1 MAPVAATEM
10 QAKRLAAQ
18 AGVPVPRGTAHR
30 TPAQAGTGA
39 ASLRPPLVLK
49 AFGPGLLHKSEAGA
63 VRLGLDG
70 PDQVR
75 AAAEEMLRGLKAQG
89 LAPDGFLVE
98 EQCPPGAEVIV
109 GAVADPS
116 FGALL
121 LVGLGGVWAEALDD
135 TVVLPCPLEP
145 GEAARLP
152 DRLRG
157 AALLRGARSA
167 PPVDRAA
174 LAAVVEAVG
183 GPGGLVERLGPAL
196 SSFELNPVIAGPEGA
211 VAADAR
217 LLAADGLPVPE
228 NLPPAGTGGHARE
241 DGAPPTDFT
250 RLSAPRGVAV
260 VGASTRGRGFG
271 SMFLSHYRSSGYPG
285 TLVAV
290 HPTAR
295 EVDGVPAVPSL
306 AEVPPETD
314 YALVAVPAAA
324 CADAVRKARGIPFVQ
339 VVGDGFAESGPEGA
353 AREAELVA
361 AARQGGARL
370 LGPNC
375 MGVYSPAGGQTFLGG
390 PPGAPGRVGLVA
402 QSGGL
407 AGEVVRVG
415 ERRGLRFSTAATVGN
430 AADVGPAELVRHL
443 LGDPGTGVVGLYV
456 ERPPDGRA
464 LARALRAARGR
475 VPVAVLVG
483 GRTRLGRR
491 AAASHTGALAGDAR
505 VWEGL
510 ATRCGFAQVRSQEE
524 LLAVLEMFDLQAG
537 RPAGGGPE
545 VLIAGPSGGAGV
557 LAADA
562 FDAAGAALPPPGP
575 EAEEALRA
583 AVPRAAPGNPLEI
596 PLGPLGPKD
605 LARAAVAAVC
615 GARPYPDAVAH
626 ANVQSFAAF
635 APPPEGEGGAG
646 GGGGGGSGDSSTA
659 EAVRA
664 GLLEYVGHLG
674 HLQKEVPT
682 TRVSLVLRNVECGPP
697 DLLDTL
703 RPAAREAGIPCFTSM
718 ETASVA
724 VMAAKG
730 FAAARDEEGGEGG
743 QAGPH
748 ESA

>member
-1 MAPVAATEM
+1 MAPVAATEI

-18 AGVPVPRGTAHR
+18 AGVPVPRGTAHP
-30 TPAQAGTGA
+30 TPEEAATGA

-49 AFGPGLLHKSEAGA
+49 AFGPGLLHKSDAGA

-70 PDQVR
+70 PGRVHT
-75 AAAEEMLRGLKAQG
+75 AAEEMLRDLKAQG

-116 FGALL
+116 FGPLL

-157 AALLRGARSA
+157 AALLRGGRGA

-174 LAAVVEAVG
+174 LASVIEAVG

-196 SSFELNPVIAGPEGA
+196 SSFELNPVIAGPDGA
-211 VAADAR
+211 MAADAR
-217 LLAADGLPVPE
+217 LLVADGSPVPGD
-228 NLPPAGTGGHARE
+228 LPPAVAGGRSSG
-241 DGAPPTDFT
+241 GAPPTDFT

-271 SMFLSHYRSSGYPG
+271 SMFLSNYRSSGYPG

-295 EVDGVPAVPSL
+295 EVEGVPAVPTL
-306 AEVPPETD
+306 ADVPPETD

-324 CADAVRKARGIPFVQ
+324 CADAVRQARGIPFVQ

-361 AARQGGARL
+361 AARQGGGRL

-430 AADVGPAELVRHL
+430 AADVGPDELVRYL
-443 LGDPGTGVVGLYV
+443 VDDPGTGVVGLYV

-475 VPVAVLVG
+475 VPTAVLVG
-483 GRTRLGRR
+483 GRSRQGRR

-505 VWEGL
+505 VWTGL
-510 ATRCGFAQVRSQEE
+510 AARCGFALVRSQEE

-537 RPAGGGPE
+537 RPAGGGSD
-545 VLIAGPSGGAGV
+545 VLVVGPSGGAGV

-562 FDAAGAALPPPGP
+562 FDAAGAALPPLGP

-583 AVPRAAPGNPLEI
+583 AVPRAAAGNPLEI

-635 APPPEGEGGAG
+635 APPAGGGAG
-646 GGGGGGSGDSSTA
+646 DTSTA

-674 HLQKEVPT
+674 HLQEEVPG

-718 ETASVA
+718 ETAAVA
-724 VMAAKG
+724 VMAAKT
-730 FAAARDEEGGEGG
+730 FATARDEAEDR
-743 QAGPH
+743 ADP
-748 ESA
+748 

>member
-30 TPAQAGTGA
+30 TPEEAAAGA
-39 ASLRPPLVLK
+39 AALRPPLVLK
-49 AFGPGLLHKSEAGA
+49 AFGPGLLHKSDAGA

-70 PDQVR
+70 PGRVR
-75 AAAEEMLRGLKAQG
+75 AAAEAMLRRLRDLGP
-89 LAPDGFLVE
+89 APDGFLVE

-116 FGALL
+116 FGPLL
-121 LVGLGGVWAEALDD
+121 LVGLGGVWTEALDD

-157 AALLRGARSA
+157 AALLRGGRGT

-174 LAAVVEAVG
+174 LTAVVEAVG

-217 LLAADGLPVPE
+217 LLVADGSTVPE
-228 NLPPAGTGGHARE
+228 DLPPAPPAEPGGRVGR
-241 DGAPPTDFT
+241 DGAPPTDFA

-271 SMFLSHYRSSGYPG
+271 SMFLSNYRTSGYPG

-324 CADAVRKARGIPFVQ
+324 CADAVRRARGIPFVQ

-353 AREAELVA
+353 ALEAELVA
-361 AARQGGARL
+361 AARRSGARL

-390 PPGAPGRVGLVA
+390 PPGEPGRVGLVA

-407 AGEVVRVG
+407 AGETVRVG

-430 AADVGPAELVRHL
+430 AADVGAAELVRHL
-443 LGDPGTGVVGLYV
+443 VGDPGTRVLGLYV
-456 ERPPDGRA
+456 ESPPDGRA

-510 ATRCGFAQVRSQEE
+510 AARCGFALVRSQEE
-524 LLAVLEMFDLQAG
+524 LLAVLEMFDLQAE

-562 FDAAGAALPPPGP
+562 FDTAGAALPPLGP

-596 PLGPLGPKD
+596 PLGPLGPMG
-605 LARAAVAAVC
+605 LARSAVAAVC
-615 GARPYPDAVAH
+615 GAHPYPDAVAH

-635 APPPEGEGGAG
+635 APPAGGA
-646 GGGGGGSGDSSTA
+646 STA
-659 EAVRA
+659 ESVRA
-664 GLLEYVGHLG
+664 SLLEYVGHLG
-674 HLQKEVPT
+674 HLQKEVPA

-697 DLLDTL
+697 GLLDTL
-703 RPAAREAGIPCFTSM
+703 RPAAREAGVPCSTSM
-718 ETASVA
+718 ETAAVA
-724 VMAAKG
+724 VMAAKA
-730 FAAARDEEGGEGG
+730 FATARDGEEE
-743 QAGPH
+743 QAEPR
-748 ESA
+748 EPA